1 MARENDPSLEDL
13 LARVDDKTIAMA
25 IWGVRNL
32 EQRWMTVPP
41 GGALRLS
48 WPLAPDFFAR
58 AAEAPRLTNDRPAR
72 HRTSPFGA
80 AIRGSFPIRSNYRY
94 RRHHQELDGRA
105 AAPA

>member
-1 MARENDPSLEDL
+1 VARENDPSLEDL

-48 WPLAPDFFAR
+48 WPLAPDFFAGR
-58 AAEAPRLTNDRPAR
+58 REAPRLTNDRA
-72 HRTSPFGA
+72 SA
-80 AIRGSFPIRSNYRY
+80 AQNVPVRRGHPGELPYPI
-94 RRHHQELDGRA
+94 
-105 AAPA
+105 